1 MPSPWVDRHQATLH
15 TAIQSHLGRAHGA
28 LAILNHYYRHVIAI
42 NAVES
47 VLFEIQTCRCDIAEH
62 HQRLALRANSPPNF
76 GGSDQCLAV

>member
-15 TAIQSHLGRAHGA
+15 TVIQSHLGREHAA

-47 VLFEIQTCRCDIAEH
+47 VLFEIHTCPCDIAEH
-62 HQRLALRANSPPNF
+62 HQRLALRANSPPNS
-76 GGSDQCLAV
+76 GGPDQCLVV